1 MSVNMQRLLALAALF
16 NIKDFVEAG
25 TQNGDLF
32 LAVEHHFNRAFTIDI
47 DGPTPRLRE
56 KFANSNRVFLFTGS
70 SGDQLGEILKDHQIT
85 RALFWLDAHGNQTFF
100 VDDGKDQVPK
110 ELAAIQTYAPDSL
123 VVIDDV
129 TWEKGFH
136 WVNSSYK
143 LWIPAGWQVKYVGR
157 AAILHRGAYSIL
169 EHI

>member
-1 MSVNMQRLLALAALF
+1 MSVNIQRLLALAHLF
-16 NIKDFVEAG
+16 NIKDFVETG

-32 LAVEHHFNRAFTIDI
+32 LAVEHHFDRAFTIDI
-47 DGPTPRLRE
+47 DGPTPRLE
-56 KFANSNRVFLFTGS
+56 TKFANSNRVFLFKGS
-70 SGDQLGEILKDHQIT
+70 SGNELGRILQEHKIT
-85 RALFWLDAHGNQTFF
+85 RALFWLDAHGNRTFF
-100 VDDGKDQVPK
+100 VDDGADQIPQ
-110 ELAAIQTYAPDSL
+110 ELDAITRLAPDSL

-129 TWEKGFH
+129 TWERGFH

-157 AAILHRGAYSIL
+157 AAILHRGEYSTL